1 MFGSMKLLFC
11 SLAVCFSTVLYAQIP
26 KDANTIIVK
35 GVTFKEAVNRLLE
48 IGFNI
53 AQTDSIYQTIKT
65 EPTATKVNGEVL
77 LTLYTRI
84 KDSNAYIKGDFT
96 IALTKDFGVMQVR
109 NAGTNISPLKHA
121 FNSMNNAAISFN
133 KPVEYIKQ

>member
-1 MFGSMKLLFC
+1 VVFGVLYFIMFGSMKLLFC

-48 IGFNI
+48 IGL
-53 AQTDSIYQTIKT
+53 
-65 EPTATKVNGEVL
+65 NGEVL